1 MAGLAD
7 RLRDDRG
14 RAPGRGATTASDT
27 GSGAGSD
34 GGEGGDPPDPEDALP
49 RMTLAE
55 HLDELRRRLVRSVLA
70 LLLGMIVAFLFYKRI
85 FAFALA
91 PYREA
96 VGNLHAEGDHLVGLG
111 PAETF
116 LQIMKLCFI
125 AGLVGTA
132 PYVLT
137 QMWGFI
143 AAGLYPHERRAV
155 RVFFPVSLALFF
167 LGCLCAYL
175 VLLPI
180 GLQFLIAFSKGLD
193 VGSNFAVGQYLSL
206 CIGLVFWMGVAFQ
219 LPLVMLF
226 LQATGIVERSSFTKS
241 WRIAVLAAFVLA
253 MIFTADPSPVSQVL
267 MATPLVGLYFLGVW
281 GGRFVGEGRVRFTV
295 WKAWPLAIAVLA
307 MVAIFWFRRDLTRW
321 TADLWR

>member
-1 MAGLAD
+1 MARLAD

-14 RAPGRGATTASDT
+14 RAPARGEA
-27 GSGAGSD
+27 
-34 GGEGGDPPDPEDALP
+34 GEGGEPSDSPDPEDGLP
-49 RMTLAE
+49 RMTLSE
-55 HLDELRRRLVRSVLA
+55 HLDELRRRLIRSVLA
-70 LLLGMIVAFLFYKRI
+70 LVLGMLVAFLFYKRI

-96 VGNLHAEGDHLVGLG
+96 VGNLGAEGAHLVGLG
-111 PAETF
+111 PGETF

-137 QMWGFI
+137 QMWGFV

-155 RVFFPVSLALFF
+155 RVFFPVSLVLFF

-226 LQATGIVERSSFTKS
+226 LQATGIVERSAFTKS
-241 WRIAVLAAFVLA
+241 WRLAVLGAFVLA
-253 MIFTADPSPVSQVL
+253 MVFTADPSPVSQVL

-281 GGRFVGEGRVRFTV
+281 GGRFVGEDRVPFTV
-295 WKAWPLAIAVLA
+295 WKAWPLALAVLV
-307 MVAIFWFRRDLTRW
+307 MVGIFWFRRDLTQW
-321 TADLWR
+321 TANLWR